1 MSGCLCV
8 SDFNPCE
15 AVTENGDE
23 CDLRVY
29 LWLPTSSVPF
39 NAFAD
44 SQIVLFLFHIK
55 VPESQKMWVKTKYFL
70 ELHVLSAQ
78 FSPRAAGRRR
88 RPSA

>member
-44 SQIVLFLFHIK
+44 SQIVLKASGL
-55 VPESQKMWVKTKYFL
+55 
-70 ELHVLSAQ
+70 
-78 FSPRAAGRRR
+78 
-88 RPSA
+88 